1 MDWAVI
7 TDNMAYMLGGLG
19 LTFQL
24 TVIAV
29 LGGLS
34 FGCLLALGRLSSK
47 KWAYYPASA
56 YVHFFRSQPLILV
69 IFWLYFLAPVFVGRP
84 LGAYYSTMAA
94 FVLFEAAY
102 FSEILRGGIQSVPQ
116 GQIMAAQASG
126 LGFFTIYRYVILPQ
140 ALQNMAPALT
150 TRVVV
155 IFQDTSLAYVVG
167 LREFLRRVN
176 LVDTREV
183 RSVELYC
190 FAALVYFIVCSAGSL
205 LSDYLERKREA
216 SKA

>member
-7 TDNMAYMLGGLG
+7 TDNMGYMLGGLG
-19 LTFQL
+19 LTFQMTL
-24 TVIAV
+24 IALSGGMF
-29 LGGLS
+29 LGC
-34 FGCLLALGRLSSK
+34 FLAMGRLSSK
-47 KWAYYPASA
+47 KWVYYPASA

-84 LGAYYSTMAA
+84 LGAFYSTMIA
-94 FVLFEAAY
+94 FVFFEASY
-102 FSEILRGGIQSVPQ
+102 FSEIIRGGIQSVPK
-116 GQIMAAQASG
+116 GQVMAAQATG
-126 LGFFTIYRYVILPQ
+126 LGFFTIQRYVVLPQ
-140 ALQNMAPALT
+140 ALGNMAPALI
-150 TRVVV
+150 TRAIV

-190 FAALVYFIVCSAGSL
+190 FAAVVYFVICTLGSL
-205 LSDYLERKREA
+205 FADHLERKREA